1 MYCRAIAQYNTANIL
16 AHDHRNDLIVNGFG
30 LFASLVSRYCWW
42 LDAAGAIVVAL
53 IILRSWVWTAYGNF
67 MFAYFNNMYSHT
79 LGREC
84 PVINLPCPYVSVS
97 VLIEQIQL
105 IVGKTA
111 DPAFLKKLTYIA
123 LTHHRKIL
131 QVDTCTAYHAGNNL
145 FVEVDVVMSP
155 DTPLMVSHDI
165 SESLQVRFAYFY
177 LNFFIFCLLLP

>member
-1 MYCRAIAQYNTANIL
+1 MCLPLPFR
-16 AHDHRNDLIVNGFG
+16 RV
-30 LFASLVSRYCWW
+30 
-42 LDAAGAIVVAL
+42 
-53 IILRSWVWTAYGNF
+53 
-67 MFAYFNNMYSHT
+67 
-79 LGREC
+79 C
-84 PVINLPCPYVSVS
+84 PVINLPCPYVFVS

-165 SESLQVRFAYFY
+165 SESLQVRLA
-177 LNFFIFCLLLP
+177 FFFCLLVHKDFERDTLGHANKKLTCSFLYFCRSSWRRFLTLSVHLFTSNMRHLMHPSIASPSKWMNYAGTVVGS